1 MTLSQETV
9 TEIFPL
15 TRRNHPRSL
24 KRVCVIQP
32 ILTDYCLPVFLE
44 LSGNCQVDL
53 VFSRS
58 ATESGFG
65 EVPRPEIPGVRYF
78 VVPTL
83 KPFGEKLGMI
93 QWGLGRYIRCE
104 KPDAIFIFA
113 NPRYLSFWTALL
125 WGKLLRIPTFA
136 HGHGL
141 YKKHEI
147 STLYRLMMTVLLKL
161 VTSYICYAPMVR
173 QSFINHGFSDR
184 KLTVAHNSL
193 INRFPVR
200 PQEKTGGEKGILFIG
215 RLRQG
220 SNVQLLV
227 RVMER
232 IRRMDGF
239 PLTLHVIGTGEE
251 GERLQKESSG
261 RPWIVW
267 HGGTFEHSRIREIS
281 LDCFLGCYPGNAGL
295 SVVHMMS
302 LSLPVITH
310 NGLFSHQGP
319 EPSFIRHGVSGL
331 LYDHKNSQ
339 ESLYQ
344 AIKSLA
350 SDPPLLAK
358 MRQFAFSDYEDLVN
372 PSLAARFWAILGDAN
387 GHPELKS
394 VFVRNLTPNPSVE
407 GHPKADRS
415 LSS

>member
-1 MTLSQETV
+1 M
-9 TEIFPL
+9 
-15 TRRNHPRSL
+15 

-44 LSGNCQVDL
+44 LSENCQVDL
-53 VFSRS
+53 VFSPTPS
-58 ATESGFG
+58 ETGFG
-65 EVPRPEIPGVRYF
+65 DVPPPESPQVRYF

-93 QWGLGRYIRCE
+93 QWGLGRYIRRE
-104 KPDAIFIFA
+104 RPDAIFTFA

-173 QSFINHGFSDR
+173 QSFIDHGFPGQ
-184 KLTVAHNSL
+184 KLTVAHNSV

-200 PQEKTGGEKGILFIG
+200 PQEKTGGEKGILFVG

-220 SNVQLLV
+220 SNMRLLV
-227 RVMER
+227 GVMER
-232 IRRMDGF
+232 IRRMDGL
-239 PLTLHVIGTGEE
+239 PLTLHVVGTGEE
-251 GERLQKESSG
+251 GELLQKESAH

-267 HGGTFEHSRIREIS
+267 HGGTFEHGRMREIS

-302 LSLPVITH
+302 LSLPVVTH
-310 NGLFSHQGP
+310 DDLPSHQGP

-331 LYDHKNSQ
+331 LYDRKNSQ

-350 SDPPLLAK
+350 SDPLLLAK
-358 MRQFAFSDYEDLVN
+358 MRQSAFDDYQDLVN
-372 PSLAARFWAILGDAN
+372 PSLAARFWSILG
-387 GHPELKS
+387 GRQGLPEVSS
-394 VFVRNLTPNPSVE
+394 VVTRNLTPNPPVE
-407 GHPKADRS
+407 GHPKAGRS